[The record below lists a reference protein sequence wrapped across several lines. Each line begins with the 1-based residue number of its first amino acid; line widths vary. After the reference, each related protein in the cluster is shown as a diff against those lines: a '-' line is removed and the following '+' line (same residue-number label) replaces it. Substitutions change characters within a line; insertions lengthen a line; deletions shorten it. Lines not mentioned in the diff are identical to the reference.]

1 MYSIY
6 KKEINLFL
14 SSLIGYLSVGL
25 FLIGTG
31 LFVWIFPTYSVID
44 YGFANLDAFFDM
56 SPYIF
61 LFLIP
66 AITMRMLSE
75 EMQTGTFELL
85 ATRPLSDWQII
96 LGKYLAA
103 LSLIAIA
110 LLPTFIYYLSV
121 YELGLP
127 KGNIDSGAAFG
138 SYIGLLLLGAAFA
151 SVGIFASS
159 LSQNQIVAFL
169 WALFLSAFCYDAFS
183 NLSKLPIFFGQ
194 IDTVIEKIGISYHYQ
209 SISRGLLDVRDLI
222 YFSSFIAA
230 FLLATKLN
238 LEKRKW

>member
-1 MYSIY
+1 MFSIY

-14 SSLIGYLSVGL
+14 SSLVGYLSVAV
-25 FLIGTG
+25 FLVATG
-31 LFVWIFPTYSVID
+31 LFVWVFPTYSVID
-44 YGFANLDAFFDM
+44 YGFSGLDSFFEM
-56 SPYIF
+56 SPYVF

-85 ATRPLSDWQII
+85 ATRPLTDWQII
-96 LGKYLAA
+96 MGKYLASISLVA
-103 LSLIAIA
+103 LA
-110 LLPTFIYYLSV
+110 LLPTLIYYFSV

-138 SYIGLLLLGAAFA
+138 SYIGLFLLGSVFAAI
-151 SVGIFASS
+151 GMFASS

-169 WALFLSAFCYDAFS
+169 WALFLCAFCYDAFA
-183 NLSKLPIFFGQ
+183 NLSKLSIFLGKTDA
-194 IDTVIEKIGISYHYQ
+194 IVEKLGISYHYQ
-209 SISRGLLDVRDLI
+209 SISRGLVDFRDVI
-222 YFSSFIAA
+222 YFFTIISF
-230 FLLATKLN
+230 FLLATKLM